1 MDRLQ
6 QDELWQTFH
15 RFQKSREKIY
25 GPKIN
30 NALKSQANQFLEGI
44 NNNYTYTQALD
55 LVTSKTMYEALK
67 PLYLDAGIV
76 YGAKHL
82 AYLKR
87 QKARLPIGFNALMI
101 ELLNQYFNIDLLNT
115 VEEITGYSKEL
126 LRNIFLRAIPL
137 GLSISEITQQIE
149 EVGFTYNRSRL
160 IARTETVV
168 AANTGAMLAAQTTG
182 LKLNK
187 VWIAARD
194 NRTRR
199 IPRNRYDHLHMD
211 GVIVPKEQPFTVTGE
226 IMMQPGDGKNGAK
239 AGNICNCRCTI
250 GFIPIRNKDGR
261 LLKL

>member
-1 MDRLQ
+1 MTNEQ
-6 QDELWQTFH
+6 QDELWRTFH
-15 RFQKSREKIY
+15 RFQKSREKAY
-25 GPKIN
+25 VPKIN
-30 NALKSQANQFLEGI
+30 KALQFQINQFLAAKLLG
-44 NNNYTYTQALD
+44 YTDTQALD
-55 LVTSKTMYEALK
+55 FVTSAPIYNVLK
-67 PLYLDAGIV
+67 PLYLDAGIT

-87 QKARLPIGFNALMI
+87 QKARMPIGFNALMI

-115 VEEITGYSKEL
+115 VEEITEYTREL
-126 LRNIFLRAIPL
+126 IRNIFLKAIPL
-137 GLSISEITQQIE
+137 GLSISEITEQLQDIS
-149 EVGFTYNRSRL
+149 FTYNRSRL
-160 IARTETVV
+160 IARTETVI

-199 IPRNRYDHLHMD
+199 IPRDKYDHLHMD
-211 GVIVPKEQPFTVTGE
+211 GVTIPKEQPFTVTGE
-226 IMMQPGDGKNGAK
+226 LMMQPGDSKNGAK

-261 LLKL
+261 LAKF